1 MQYTEKL
8 KLAVVKDYLSGSGGQ
23 REVAQRHGV
32 EPTSLRN
39 WVAAYREHGPAGIA
53 ARITRPRYTAE
64 FKLAVLMRIK
74 KDGLSRRRASAIF
87 GIRKFDVIA
96 EWQRLYD
103 EGGPSAFAASGQ
115 ARRAPMLPPDK
126 PPPKLRHNQTRSQ
139 EDLLEEIRRLQME
152 NAYLKKLD
160 ALVQSRTRSVRR
172 KKR

>member
-1 MQYTEKL
+1 VQYTQKL
-8 KLAVVKDYLSGSGGQ
+8 KLAVVKDYLSGNGGQ

-39 WVAAYREHGPAGIA
+39 WVAAYREHGPSGIA
-53 ARITRPRYTAE
+53 ARLSRPRYTAE
-64 FKLAVLMRIK
+64 VKLAVLMRIK
-74 KDGLSRRRASAIF
+74 KDGLSRRRAAAIF
-87 GIRKFDVIA
+87 GIRRFDVIS

-103 EGGPSAFAASGQ
+103 EGGPGAFAASGQ
-115 ARRAPMLPPDK
+115 VRRAPMLPPDK
-126 PPPKLRHNQTRSQ
+126 PPPKSRLNQTKSR
-139 EDLLEEIRRLQME
+139 EELLKEIQRLQME